1 MRYTMKNYNES
12 LHALKVEHKRVNV
25 EICNER
31 DRKLNE
37 VKKLIVMIQV
47 YNPGD
52 ASVQTLRDL
61 LAMIRKEAERQ
72 LRKQH
77 RTYVWRQRELLREMA
92 ELSQ

>member
-1 MRYTMKNYNES
+1 M
-12 LHALKVEHKRVNV
+12 EHKRANV
-25 EICNER
+25 EICNEH

-52 ASVQTLRDL
+52 ASMQTLRDML
-61 LAMIRKEAERQ
+61 LMIRKEAERQ

-77 RTYVWRQRELLREMA
+77 RTYVWRQSELLREMT

>member
-1 MRYTMKNYNES
+1 MKNYNES

-31 DRKLNE
+31 DRKLAE
-37 VKKLIVMIQV
+37 VRKLIVMIQV
-47 YNPGD
+47 YNLGD
-52 ASVQTLRDL
+52 ASVQTLRDM
-61 LAMIRKEAERQ
+61 LAMIRKEAERR

-77 RTYVWRQRELLREMA
+77 RTYVWRQRELLRELA